1 MHRRPPIRT
10 HARGVVAAVLLAAAA
25 AAQASAG
32 DRAGGPRL
40 PAEAAQAYPQL
51 APLGAGTLRWFGFH
65 VYDARLW
72 TAGARADADVP
83 YVLALRYAREFAGA
97 RIAQT
102 SIEEI
107 ERLGIGLPAQR
118 GRWLAEMRRVF
129 PDVQAGAD
137 LAGLHVPR
145 RGVRFFHDGRLA
157 GEIADPE
164 FARAFFAIWLDPR
177 TRSPALREALFG
189 KAGG

>member
-1 MHRRPPIRT
+1 
-10 HARGVVAAVLLAAAA
+10 VLLLSAA
-25 AAQASAG
+25 AAQAG
-32 DRAGGPRL
+32 ERADAPQL

-72 TAGARADADVP
+72 VGGARPDADVP
-83 YVLALRYAREFAGA
+83 YALALRYARDFAGA
-97 RIAQT
+97 RIAQA
-102 SIEEI
+102 SIDEI
-107 ERLGIGLPAQR
+107 ERLGMGDPAR
-118 GRWLAEMRRVF
+118 RSRWLAEMQRVF
-129 PDVQAGAD
+129 PDVKAGSE

-145 RGVRFFHDGRLA
+145 RGVRFFHDGRLV

-177 TRSPALREALFG
+177 TRSPALRAALVG
-189 KAGG
+189 EAGG